1 MSPVNRLKKPPVP
14 EPSVVQV
21 PVTEGFSRRLR
32 QTPRAV
38 TGAPP
43 SENIYPPPVAV
54 VAVISITSQVAT
66 SGSLISGGVLKETT
80 AP

>member
-21 PVTEGFSRRLR
+21 PVTEAFSRRLR

-43 SENIYPPPVAV
+43 SLLTIPPHNAV
-54 VAVISITSQVAT
+54 VSVMSVTSAVAIRGRVNRIRAV
-66 SGSLISGGVLKETT
+66 
-80 AP
+80 